1 MDSQRE
7 RILWFCFSNLFFDL
21 KSVIIII
28 QILYAYNM
36 KLHIH
41 TFMCTTRIISYS

>member
-21 KSVIIII
+21 KSVII